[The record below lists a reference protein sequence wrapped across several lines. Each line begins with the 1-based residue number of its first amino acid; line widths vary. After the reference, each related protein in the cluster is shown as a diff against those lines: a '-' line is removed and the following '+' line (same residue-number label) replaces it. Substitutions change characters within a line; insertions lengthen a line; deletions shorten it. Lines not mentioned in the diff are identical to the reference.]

1 MPDGRCEKCVNPTEK
16 TLPGSGGRSIPR
28 LMLGS
33 ARPPSTA
40 GLYGRGV
47 LLTFLTLWSCR
58 FILEPMEDGYAIR
71 SFMHLVNL
79 PFHEGGHVIFSILGS
94 RLLTSLGG
102 SLMQLIIPLA
112 CAAVLLLK
120 TRDPFGAAFAV
131 WWLGESFIDLAPYIA
146 DARSLSL
153 RLIGGNTGAEAPY
166 GFHDWN
172 FILNEL
178 DILSSDMKIAAA
190 AHFTGAALMLAA
202 IAWGAAFI
210 LWNTTRSASSL
221 LDPNRRGE

>member
-1 MPDGRCEKCVNPTEK
+1 MPDGRFAKCMNPTEEAR
-16 TLPGSGGRSIPR
+16 TGSGGRNLPE
-28 LMLGS
+28 LLLGS
-33 ARPPSTA
+33 GKRPSTA
-40 GLYGRGV
+40 GLYGRG
-47 LLTFLTLWSCR
+47 LLLMFLALWSCR

-79 PFHEGGHVIFSILGS
+79 PFHEGGHVVFSILGS

-146 DARSLSL
+146 DARALSL
-153 RLIGGNTGAEAPY
+153 PLLGGNTGATSPY

-178 DILSSDMKIAAA
+178 GILSSDMSIASA
-190 AHFTGAALMLAA
+190 AHFTGAALMLLA
-202 IAWGAAFI
+202 IAWGAASI
-210 LWNTTRSASSL
+210 LRNTTQ
-221 LDPNRRGE
+221 